1 MHGLRVVMH
10 KPDSKESIILLV
22 TAIPIPDKTGKT
34 SGAITPLRDASDP
47 GQIYPL
53 VLDSIADGV
62 FTVDKHFR
70 ITSFNKAAEQITGWT
85 AQEVVGA
92 SCNKIFQSNIC

>member
-1 MHGLRVVMH
+1 MN
-10 KPDSKESIILLV
+10 KPDSQESVILLV
-22 TAIPIPDKTGKT
+22 TAIPIPDKNGKL
-34 SGAITPLRDASDP
+34 SGAIITLRDASDP

-62 FTVDKHFR
+62 FTVDKRFR

-92 SCNKIFQSNIC
+92 SCNKIFKSNICGADCI